1 MNSLLISDVG
11 SIADGINSIW
21 ILTAAFLVFFMQPGF
36 LMLESGQVRS
46 KNVASVAMKNL
57 FDWSLGII
65 LFFVLGL
72 GIANVVGDL
81 TSTAELALV
90 DSFGYITTPSAWIG
104 WFFAAVFAMTAATI
118 VSGAVVGRI
127 KFRSYVLFTA
137 VLTAV
142 IYPVI
147 VGLTWQNGLLSEG
160 GYLGQLFGTGYL
172 DFAGGSIVHA
182 VGGIAGLTAAYIVG
196 PRTDRYDENGDSTPI
211 PGHSVL
217 FTVLGTLFLVFGWFG
232 FNVGT
237 QATVLSQEGTFFGPE
252 LGRVLLVTT
261 LGMSAGAVTAS
272 LVTMYHEGNPN
283 PLTTADGLL
292 AGLVGVTGGAAYVT
306 WWGGLLIGVVCG
318 LLIYPVTQWVSETA
332 KIDDVCGVFPIH
344 GLSGVVGVLLIPF
357 VGVGST
363 GGWSFLG
370 LSQFGMQAVGV
381 VVIAGW
387 TVGTTAAVLYGLR
400 YTVGLRVDDEL
411 EPAGLDQG
419 EHSIA
424 AYPDFATDGG
434 VDSAGSSGSTAGTA
448 ANGETTMWR
457 GEEITDD
464 SRPTVLTETSIDSLP
479 EPAFVVDSNRDIT
492 SLNPQALRFFQTTEA
507 VIGERL
513 DQLTASNAV
522 REATETAV
530 GSTAAVNDLR
540 GTVEVGGESTPVV
553 VTATPLHEEGEL
565 VGALTTVR
573 DNTDTVVTEQ
583 YRNKGLA
590 AHQEKLDSLAN
601 GALDIEAGVPDPPAD
616 TADLSQLN
624 ELFWAFDSHLL
635 ETVDNISAIVEQL
648 PAQSAELA
656 QSSTELNDTSTDV
669 QTSVTE
675 INELSTEI
683 DTRVSTL
690 ASQTE
695 EASQN
700 VSNLSAAIEEITAS
714 TSEISEQ
721 STEATDLTRE
731 AVEEMSETVGYIR
744 EAAKRTTDAAAA
756 IDELESD
763 MQSVSEITTIIQ
775 DIAEQTNMLAIN
787 ASIEAAQANG
797 DGDGFGVVAD
807 EVKSLAE
814 ETKAAADD
822 IDDIITTAQQQT
834 ETVAET
840 IEQTTEKIST
850 GADAVEHSVDD
861 LETAKQRIER
871 TNSSIREISDAVD
884 RQADNTEQVSAA
896 VMEVEAETE
905 QIDTLASDISTH
917 VDTQH
922 REMQSVTA
930 LAEQLS
936 EIATEVHA
944 NIDTFE
950 LDEEFGMTATP
961 PTQ

>member
-1 MNSLLISDVG
+1 MKGILISDLG
-11 SIADGINSIW
+11 SIADGVNGIW

-57 FDWSLGII
+57 FDWSLGIL

-72 GIANVVGDL
+72 GIANVVGGL
-81 TSTAELALV
+81 TSTAELAIV
-90 DSFGYITTPSAWIG
+90 DSFGYINSPSDWIG

-147 VGLTWQNGLLSEG
+147 VGFTWQNGLLSES
-160 GYLGQLFGTGYL
+160 GYLGQLFGTEYL

-182 VGGIAGLTAAYIVG
+182 VGGIAGLTAAYLVG

-237 QATVLSQEGTFFGPE
+237 QATVLSQEGAFFGPE

-332 KIDDVCGVFPIH
+332 QIDDVCGVFPIH
-344 GLSGVVGVLLIPF
+344 GMSGIVGVLLIPF
-357 VGVGST
+357 VGVGSG

-370 LSQFGMQAVGV
+370 FSQFGIQAVGV
-381 VVIAGW
+381 VVIVGW
-387 TVGTTAAVLYGLR
+387 TVAMTAAVLYVLR

-411 EPAGLDQG
+411 EPTGLDQG
-419 EHSIA
+419 EHSIT

-434 VDSAGSSGSTAGTA
+434 VDSAGSTGSTAATA
-448 ANGETTMWR
+448 TTGEATMWR
-457 GEEITDD
+457 GEEVIDD
-464 SRPTVLTETSIDSLP
+464 SQPTVLTETSIDSLP
-479 EPAFVVDSNRDIT
+479 EPAFVVDSNRELT
-492 SLNPQALRFFQTTEA
+492 SLNPQAIRFFQTTEDVVDERA
-507 VIGERL
+507 ERL
-513 DQLTASNAV
+513 VDSKTV
-522 REATETAV
+522 KEAIETAIE
-530 GSTAAVNDLR
+530 SATAVYDQR

-553 VTATPLHEEGEL
+553 VTATPLHEDGEL

-573 DNTDTVVTEQ
+573 DNTETVTREQ
-583 YRNKGLA
+583 YRNEGLA

-601 GALDIEAGVPDPPAD
+601 GDLTIEAGVPQPPAD
-616 TADLSQLN
+616 TTDVAQFA
-624 ELFWAFDSHLL
+624 ELFQTFDAHLL
-635 ETVDNISAIVEQL
+635 ETVDNISSIVEQL
-648 PAQSAELA
+648 PGQSAELA
-656 QSSTELNDTSTDV
+656 QSSTELNDTSVDV
-669 QTSVTE
+669 QRSVTE

-690 ASQTE
+690 SSQTE
-695 EASQN
+695 EASHS
-700 VSNLSAAIEEITAS
+700 VSDLSAAIEQITAS
-714 TSEISEQ
+714 TSEISDQ
-721 STEATDLTRE
+721 STEATELTRE
-731 AVEEMSETVGYIR
+731 AVEEMVETVEYIR
-744 EAAKRTTDAAAA
+744 EAADRTTDAAAA
-756 IDELESD
+756 IDELERD

-797 DGDGFGVVAD
+797 DGDGFAVVAE

-822 IDDIITTAQQQT
+822 IDDIISTAHQQT

-840 IEQTTEKIST
+840 IEETTENIST
-850 GADAVEHSVDD
+850 GADVVEDSVDD
-861 LETAKQRIER
+861 LETAKERIEQ

-896 VMEVEAETE
+896 VIEIEEETE
-905 QIDTLASDISTH
+905 QIDTLAGDISAH

-936 EIATEVHA
+936 EIATDVHA
-944 NIDTFE
+944 NIDTFDLDAE
-950 LDEEFGMTATP
+950 LGLTTTSP
-961 PTQ
+961 PQ